1 MNKTL
6 QHSFPRGCAYAIAL
20 IVLSAIALPA
30 LSTPVP
36 KVLGKTGP
44 TRSIAPYYETITGSD
59 SRPPPLDK
67 ATSGKTTPDQVT
79 LAKFFSKA
87 LLPIRTPEMTPGP
100 VAARAVDAK
109 MLDRPFFILGSDR
122 RSQAWLASHRDRLIQ
137 LQAVGLLVQAET
149 AADLRAIAD
158 LGVGIR
164 IAPVPG
170 SDLATRLGLKH
181 YPVLI
186 SSGWVEQ

>member
-6 QHSFPRGCAYAIAL
+6 QHFFRRGCVHAIAL
-20 IVLSAIALPA
+20 IVLSAVALPT
-30 LSTPVP
+30 LSATVP

-59 SRPPPLDK
+59 RRPPRVEK
-67 ATSGKTTPDQVT
+67 VTAEKTT
-79 LAKFFSKA
+79 LAKFFSNA
-87 LLPIRTPEMTPGP
+87 LLPIRTPEMSSGP

-122 RSQAWLASHRDRLIQ
+122 RSQAWLSSNHDRLVQ

-149 AADLRAIAD
+149 AQDLRVIAD

-164 IAPVPG
+164 IAPIPG

>member
-1 MNKTL
+1 MSKARQRLGRYCAIVFLTL
-6 QHSFPRGCAYAIAL
+6 GTVAA
-20 IVLSAIALPA
+20 PA
-30 LSTPVP
+30 LCAGAP

-44 TRSIAPYYETITGSD
+44 TRSIAPYYETIAGEPSKPQA
-59 SRPPPLDK
+59 SPVEKARPATAPPGK
-67 ATSGKTTPDQVT
+67 AT
-79 LAKFFSKA
+79 LANSFSKA
-87 LLPIRTPEMTPGP
+87 LLPIRTPEMSPGS
-100 VAARAVDAK
+100 VAAREVEAK

-122 RSQAWLASHRDRLIQ
+122 RSREWLANNHDRLVQI
-137 LQAVGLLVQAET
+137 QAVGLLVQAES

-164 IAPVPG
+164 IAPIPG
-170 SDLATRLGLKH
+170 SDLAVRLGLKH

>member
-6 QHSFPRGCAYAIAL
+6 QHSFRRGCVRAITL
-20 IVLSAIALPA
+20 TVLSAVALPA
-30 LSTPVP
+30 TSAPAP

-44 TRSIAPYYETITGSD
+44 TRSIAPYYETITGDD
-59 SRPPPLDK
+59 SRMPPPEK
-67 ATSGKTTPDQVT
+67 AAVAKET
-79 LAKFFSKA
+79 LANSFIKA
-87 LLPIRTPEMTPGP
+87 LLPVRTPQMSPGR
-100 VAARAVDAK
+100 VAAREVYAK

-122 RSQAWLASHRDRLIQ
+122 QSREWLANNHDRLVQI
-137 LQAVGLLVQAET
+137 QAVGLLVQAET
-149 AADLRAIAD
+149 PADLRAIAA

-164 IAPVPG
+164 IAPIPG
-170 SDLATRLGLKH
+170 ADLAARLGLKH